1 MRNAMW
7 EIQEPQVLGGE
18 IGAKPQRNF
27 EDKKMENLPIVHVV
41 NGRQKKLLQGHPWVY
56 GNEIERVEGEIED
69 GGLVTVVDFRGRYM
83 GTGFYNSKSLITVR
97 LLTHRQEEITDE
109 LIASRVKAACDY
121 RRFVMNRPGTDSCR
135 LIYGE
140 ADRLPGVIAD
150 RFGGVIVL
158 QVLALGMERFT
169 QTIADALL
177 ACEKPNCLLLQND
190 DAIRRKEGMEC
201 FTRVLYGTLP
211 EENIIHENGVKL
223 AVDVL
228 GGQKTGYFLDQK
240 DNHLFVRQ
248 FCKDARVLDCFS
260 YIGAFALNAAAAGAK
275 EVTAV
280 DISEAAVQLIEKNAA
295 LNGADITAVCANC
308 FDFLRAQVKAG
319 EKYDVVVLDPP
330 AFTKAHANMASACR
344 GYKEIALSA
353 MRLLPAGGVLAT
365 HSCSYHMPEEVFV
378 NTVLSAAQDLHR
390 QVRVITLR
398 RQDID
403 HPVLA
408 GYPESHYLKSL
419 WLQMLD

>member
-1 MRNAMW
+1 
-7 EIQEPQVLGGE
+7 
-18 IGAKPQRNF
+18 
-27 EDKKMENLPIVHVV
+27 MENLPIVHVV

-97 LLTHRQEEITDE
+97 LLTHRQEKITDE

-169 QTIADALL
+169 QTIADTLL
-177 ACEKPNCLLLQND
+177 ACEKPDCLLLQND

>member
-1 MRNAMW
+1 M
-7 EIQEPQVLGGE
+7 
-18 IGAKPQRNF
+18 AK
-27 EDKKMENLPIVHVV
+27 ENLPVVHVI
-41 NGRQKKLLQGHPWVY
+41 NGRQKKVLQGHPWVY
-56 GNEIERVEGEIED
+56 GNEIERVEGEIVD
-69 GGLVTVVDFRGRYM
+69 GDLVTVVDFRGRYM
-83 GTGFYNSKSLITVR
+83 GTGFYNSRSLITVR

-121 RRFVMNRPGTDSCR
+121 RRFVMQREGTDSCR

-158 QVLALGMERFT
+158 QVLALGMERYT
-169 QTIADALL
+169 QVIADALI
-177 ACEKPNCLLLQND
+177 ACEQPTCLLLNND
-190 DAIRRKEGMEC
+190 DAIRIKEGMTC
-201 FTRVLYGTLP
+201 FTKVLHGELP
-211 EENIIHENGVKL
+211 GETIISENGVKL
-223 AVDVL
+223 AVDVR

-240 DNHLFVRQ
+240 DNHLFLRQ
-248 FCKDARVLDCFS
+248 FCRDARVLDCFS
-260 YIGAFALNAAAAGAK
+260 YIGGFALNAAMGGAR

-280 DISEAAVQLIEKNAA
+280 DISESAVELIRRNAA
-295 LNGADITAVCANC
+295 LNGAQINAVCANC
-308 FDFLRAQVKAG
+308 FDFLRAQVKVG

-330 AFTKAHANMASACR
+330 AFTKAHANMANACR

-365 HSCSYHMPEEVFV
+365 HSCSYHMPEDVFV

>member
-1 MRNAMW
+1 MAH
-7 EIQEPQVLGGE
+7 
-18 IGAKPQRNF
+18 
-27 EDKKMENLPIVHVV
+27 ENLPVVHVI

-56 GNEIERVEGEIED
+56 GNEIERVEGDIVD
-69 GGLVTVVDFRGRYM
+69 GELVTVVDFRGRYM
-83 GTGFYNSKSLITVR
+83 GTCFYNSKSLITVR
-97 LLTHRQEEITDE
+97 LLTHRSEEITNE
-109 LIASRVKAACDY
+109 LIAARVKAACDY
-121 RRFVMNRPGTDSCR
+121 RRFVMQRPGTDSCR

-150 RFGGVIVL
+150 RFGEVIVL
-158 QVLALGMERFT
+158 QVLALGMEKYT
-169 QTIADALL
+169 QVIADELIR
-177 ACEKPNCLLLQND
+177 CEKPGCLLLNND

-201 FTRVLYGTLP
+201 FTKVLHGELP
-211 EENIIHENGVKL
+211 EETIIHENGIKL
-223 AVDVL
+223 SVDVK

-260 YIGAFALNAAAAGAK
+260 YIGGFALNAVAAGAK

-280 DISEAAVQLIEKNAA
+280 DISENAVELIRRNAQ
-295 LNGADITAVCANC
+295 LNGMQVEIVCANC
-308 FDFLRAQVKAG
+308 FDFLRAQVK
-319 EKYDVVVLDPP
+319 EKQKYDVIVLDPP
-330 AFTKAHANMASACR
+330 AFTKAHANMANACR

-353 MRLLPAGGVLAT
+353 MRMLEAGGVLAT
-365 HSCSYHMPEEVFV
+365 HSCSYHMPEDVFV

>member
-1 MRNAMW
+1 M
-7 EIQEPQVLGGE
+7 
-18 IGAKPQRNF
+18 AK
-27 EDKKMENLPIVHVV
+27 ENLPVVHVI

-56 GNEIERVEGEIED
+56 GNEIERVEGEIVD
-69 GGLVTVVDFRGRYM
+69 GDLVTVVDFRGRYM
-83 GTGFYNSKSLITVR
+83 GTGFYNSRSLITVR

-121 RRFVMNRPGTDSCR
+121 RRFVMQREGTDSCR

-158 QVLALGMERFT
+158 QVLALGMERYT
-169 QTIADALL
+169 QVIADALI
-177 ACEKPNCLLLQND
+177 ACEQPTCLLLNND
-190 DAIRRKEGMEC
+190 DAIRIKEGMTC
-201 FTRVLYGTLP
+201 FTKVLHGELP
-211 EENIIHENGVKL
+211 EETIISENGVKL
-223 AVDVL
+223 AVDVR

-240 DNHLFVRQ
+240 DNHLFLRQ
-248 FCKDARVLDCFS
+248 FCRDARVLDCFS
-260 YIGAFALNAAAAGAK
+260 YIGGFALNAAVGGAR

-280 DISEAAVQLIEKNAA
+280 DISESAVELIRRNAA
-295 LNGADITAVCANC
+295 LNGAQINAVCANC

-330 AFTKAHANMASACR
+330 AFTKAHANMANACR

-365 HSCSYHMPEEVFV
+365 HSCSYHMPEDVFV

>member
-1 MRNAMW
+1 MAY
-7 EIQEPQVLGGE
+7 
-18 IGAKPQRNF
+18 
-27 EDKKMENLPIVHVV
+27 ENLPVVHVI

-56 GNEIERVEGEIED
+56 GNEIERVEGETAD
-69 GGLVTVVDFRGRYM
+69 GELVTVVDFRGRYM

-97 LLTHRQEEITDE
+97 LLTHRSEEITHE

-121 RRFVMNRPGTDSCR
+121 RRFVMRREGTDSCR

-150 RFGGVIVL
+150 RFGEVIVL
-158 QVLALGMERFT
+158 QVLALGMEKYT
-169 QTIADALL
+169 QVIADELVR
-177 ACEKPNCLLLQND
+177 CEKPGCLLLQND

-201 FTRVLYGTLP
+201 FTKVLHGELP
-211 EENIIHENGVKL
+211 EETIIHENGIKL
-223 AVDVL
+223 SVDVR

-248 FCKDARVLDCFS
+248 FCWDARVLDCFS
-260 YIGAFALNAAAAGAK
+260 YIGGFALNAAASGAK

-280 DISEAAVQLIEKNAA
+280 DISENAVELIRRNAE
-295 LNGADITAVCANC
+295 LNGMQVNTVCANC
-308 FDFLRAQVKAG
+308 FDFLRAQVK
-319 EKYDVVVLDPP
+319 EKQKYDVIVLDPP
-330 AFTKAHANMASACR
+330 AFTKAHANMANACR

-353 MRLLPAGGVLAT
+353 MRMLPPGGVLAT
-365 HSCSYHMPEEVFV
+365 HSCSYHMPEDVFV

>member
-1 MRNAMW
+1 
-7 EIQEPQVLGGE
+7 
-18 IGAKPQRNF
+18 
-27 EDKKMENLPIVHVV
+27 MENLPIVHVV

-177 ACEKPNCLLLQND
+177 ACEKPDCLLLQND

-344 GYKEIALSA
+344 DYKEIALSA

>member
-1 MRNAMW
+1 
-7 EIQEPQVLGGE
+7 
-18 IGAKPQRNF
+18 
-27 EDKKMENLPIVHVV
+27 MEKNLPVVHVI

-56 GNEIERVEGEIED
+56 GNEIERVEGETVD
-69 GGLVTVVDFRGRYM
+69 GELVTVVDFRGRYM
-83 GTGFYNSKSLITVR
+83 GTGFFNSKSLITVR
-97 LLTHRQEEITDE
+97 LLTHRQEEITDS
-109 LIASRVKAACDY
+109 LIAARVKAACDY
-121 RRFVMNRPGTDSCR
+121 RRFTMQREGTDSCR

-150 RFGGVIVL
+150 RFGDVIVL
-158 QVLALGMERFT
+158 QVLALGMEKYT
-169 QTIADALL
+169 QVIADALV
-177 ACEKPNCLLLQND
+177 ACEKPGCLLLQND

-201 FTRVLYGTLP
+201 FTKVLYGSLP
-211 EENIIHENGVKL
+211 EETVIHENGIKL
-223 AVDVL
+223 AVDVM

-260 YIGAFALNAAAAGAK
+260 YIGGFALNAAKAGAK

-280 DISEAAVQLIEKNAA
+280 DISENAVELIRRNAQ
-295 LNGADITAVCANC
+295 LNGLNVETVCANC
-308 FDFLRAQVKAG
+308 FDYLRAQVKVK
-319 EKYDVVVLDPP
+319 EKYDVIVLDPP
-330 AFTKAHANMASACR
+330 AFTKAHANMANACR

-353 MRLLPAGGVLAT
+353 MRLLPPGGVLAT
-365 HSCSYHMPEEVFV
+365 HSCSYHMPEDVFV

>member
-1 MRNAMW
+1 
-7 EIQEPQVLGGE
+7 
-18 IGAKPQRNF
+18 
-27 EDKKMENLPIVHVV
+27 MENLPIVHVV

-177 ACEKPNCLLLQND
+177 ACEKPDCLLLQND

-353 MRLLPAGGVLAT
+353 IRLLPAGGVLAT

>member
-1 MRNAMW
+1 MAH
-7 EIQEPQVLGGE
+7 
-18 IGAKPQRNF
+18 
-27 EDKKMENLPIVHVV
+27 ENLPVVHVI

-56 GNEIERVEGEIED
+56 GNEIERVEGETVD
-69 GGLVTVVDFRGRYM
+69 GELVTVVDFRGRYM
-83 GTGFYNSKSLITVR
+83 GTGFFNSKSLITVR
-97 LLTHRQEEITDE
+97 LLTHRSEEITDE
-109 LIASRVKAACDY
+109 LIAARVRQACAY
-121 RRFVMNRPGTDSCR
+121 RRFVKERPGTDSCR

-158 QVLALGMERFT
+158 QVLALGMEKYT
-169 QTIADALL
+169 QVIADALIE
-177 ACEKPNCLLLQND
+177 CEKPECLLLNND

-201 FTRVLYGTLP
+201 FTKVLHGALP
-211 EENIIHENGVKL
+211 EETIIHENGIKL
-223 AVDVL
+223 SVDVA

-260 YIGAFALNAAAAGAK
+260 YIGGFALNAAAAGAK

-280 DISEAAVQLIEKNAA
+280 DISENAVELIRRNAE
-295 LNGADITAVCANC
+295 LNDMQIETVCANC
-308 FDFLRAQVKAG
+308 FDFLRQQVK
-319 EKYDVVVLDPP
+319 EKQKYDVIVLDPP
-330 AFTKAHANMASACR
+330 AFTKAHANMANACR

-353 MRLLPAGGVLAT
+353 MRMLPPGGVLAT
-365 HSCSYHMPEEVFV
+365 HSCSYHMPEDVFV

>member
-1 MRNAMW
+1 
-7 EIQEPQVLGGE
+7 
-18 IGAKPQRNF
+18 
-27 EDKKMENLPIVHVV
+27 MEQKNLPVVHVI
-41 NGRQKKLLQGHPWVY
+41 NGRQKKLMQGHPWVY
-56 GNEIERVEGEIED
+56 GNEIERVEGEPAD
-69 GGLVTVVDFRGRYM
+69 GALVTVVDFRGRYM
-83 GTGFYNSKSLITVR
+83 GTGFFNSRSLITVR
-97 LLTHRQEEITDE
+97 LLTHRQEEITDG
-109 LIASRVKAACDY
+109 LIAERVRAACAY
-121 RRFVMNRPGTDSCR
+121 RRFVLQREGTDSCR

-150 RFGGVIVL
+150 RFGSVIVL
-158 QVLALGMERFT
+158 QVLALGMERYT
-169 QTIADALL
+169 QVIADTLVE
-177 ACEKPNCLLLQND
+177 CEKPACLLLQND

-201 FTRVLYGTLP
+201 FTRVLCGALP
-211 EENIIHENGVKL
+211 EETVISENGIRL
-223 AVDVL
+223 SVDVM

-240 DNHLFVRQ
+240 DNHLFLRQ
-248 FCKDARVLDCFS
+248 FCRDARVLDCFS
-260 YIGAFALNAAAAGAK
+260 YIGGFALNAAAAGAK

-280 DISEAAVQLIEKNAA
+280 DISEYAVERIRRNAQ
-295 LNGADITAVCANC
+295 LNGLDVNAVCANC
-308 FDFLRAQVKAG
+308 FDYLRAQVKVK
-319 EKYDVVVLDPP
+319 ERYDVIVLDPP
-330 AFTKAHANMASACR
+330 AFTKAHANMANACR

-353 MRLLPAGGVLAT
+353 MRLLPPGGVLAT
-365 HSCSYHMPEEVFV
+365 HSCSYHMPEDVFV

>member
-1 MRNAMW
+1 M
-7 EIQEPQVLGGE
+7 EQ
-18 IGAKPQRNF
+18 KNF
-27 EDKKMENLPIVHVV
+27 PVVHVI

-56 GNEIERVEGEIED
+56 GNEIERVEGETTD
-69 GGLVTVVDFRGRYM
+69 GELVTVVDFRGRYM
-83 GTGFYNSKSLITVR
+83 GTGFFNSKSLITVR
-97 LLTHRQEEITDE
+97 LLTHRQEEITE
-109 LIASRVKAACDY
+109 ALIASRVRQACEY
-121 RRFVMNRPGTDSCR
+121 RRFVMRREGTDSCR

-158 QVLALGMERFT
+158 QVLALGMEKYT
-169 QTIADALL
+169 QVIADALVE
-177 ACEKPNCLLLQND
+177 CEKPDCLLLQND

-201 FTRVLYGTLP
+201 FTKVLHGTLP
-211 EENIIHENGVKL
+211 EETVIHENGIKL
-223 AVDVL
+223 AVDVM

-260 YIGAFALNAAAAGAK
+260 YIGGFALNAAAAGAK

-280 DISEAAVQLIEKNAA
+280 DISENAVELIRRNAE
-295 LNGADITAVCANC
+295 LNGLDVNTVCANC
-308 FDFLRAQVKAG
+308 FDYLRAQVKVK
-319 EKYDVVVLDPP
+319 EKYDVIVLDPP
-330 AFTKAHANMASACR
+330 AFTKAHANMANACR

-365 HSCSYHMPEEVFV
+365 HSCSYHMPEDVFV

-398 RQDID
+398 CQDID

>member
-1 MRNAMW
+1 MAN
-7 EIQEPQVLGGE
+7 ET
-18 IGAKPQRNF
+18 
-27 EDKKMENLPIVHVV
+27 LPVVHVI

-56 GNEIERVEGEIED
+56 GNEIERVEGETVD
-69 GGLVTVVDFRGRYM
+69 GELVTVVDFRGRYM
-83 GTGFYNSKSLITVR
+83 GTGFFNSKSLITVR
-97 LLTHRQEEITDE
+97 LLTHRQEEITNE
-109 LIASRVKAACDY
+109 LIAKRVAAACDY
-121 RRFVMNRPGTDSCR
+121 RRFVMQREGTDSCR

-158 QVLALGMERFT
+158 QVLALGMEKYT
-169 QTIADALL
+169 QVIADALVKR
-177 ACEKPNCLLLQND
+177 EKPECLLLQND

-201 FTRVLYGTLP
+201 FTKVLHGALP
-211 EENIIHENGVKL
+211 EETIISENGVKL
-223 AVDVL
+223 AVDVM

-260 YIGAFALNAAAAGAK
+260 YIGGFALNAAMAGAK

-280 DISEAAVQLIEKNAA
+280 DISENAVELIRRNAE
-295 LNGADITAVCANC
+295 LNGLNVETVCANC
-308 FDFLRAQVKAG
+308 FDYLRAQVKVK
-319 EKYDVVVLDPP
+319 EKYDVIVLDPP
-330 AFTKAHANMASACR
+330 AFTKAHANMANACR

-353 MRLLPAGGVLAT
+353 MRLLPSGGVLAT
-365 HSCSYHMPEEVFV
+365 HSCSYHMPEDVFV

>member
-1 MRNAMW
+1 M
-7 EIQEPQVLGGE
+7 
-18 IGAKPQRNF
+18 AK
-27 EDKKMENLPIVHVV
+27 DNLPIVHVI

-56 GNEIERVEGEIED
+56 GNEIERVEGEIAD
-69 GGLVTVVDFRGRYM
+69 GELVTVVDFRGRYM
-83 GTGFYNSKSLITVR
+83 GTGFYNSRSLITVR
-97 LLTHRQEEITDE
+97 LLTHRQEEITGE
-109 LIASRVKAACDY
+109 LIAARVKAACDY
-121 RRFVMNRPGTDSCR
+121 RRFVMQREGTDSCR

-158 QVLALGMERFT
+158 QVLALGMERYT
-169 QTIADALL
+169 QVIADALV
-177 ACEKPNCLLLQND
+177 ACEQPACLLLNND
-190 DAIRRKEGMEC
+190 DAIRLKEGMTC
-201 FTRVLYGTLP
+201 FTKVLHGELP
-211 EENIIHENGVKL
+211 EETIISENGVKL
-223 AVDVL
+223 AVDVR

-240 DNHLFVRQ
+240 DNHLFLRQ
-248 FCKDARVLDCFS
+248 FCRDARVLDCFS
-260 YIGAFALNAAAAGAK
+260 YIGGFALNAARGGAR

-280 DISEAAVQLIEKNAA
+280 DISESAVELIRRNAA
-295 LNGADITAVCANC
+295 LNGAQINAVCANC

-330 AFTKAHANMASACR
+330 AFTKAHANMANACR

-365 HSCSYHMPEEVFV
+365 HSCSYHMPEDVFV

>member
-1 MRNAMW
+1 
-7 EIQEPQVLGGE
+7 
-18 IGAKPQRNF
+18 
-27 EDKKMENLPIVHVV
+27 MENLPIVHVI

-109 LIASRVKAACDY
+109 LIASRVRAACEY
-121 RRFVMNRPGTDSCR
+121 RRFVMSRPGTDSCR

-169 QTIADALL
+169 QVIADALL
-177 ACEKPNCLLLQND
+177 ECEKPDCLLLQND

-201 FTRVLYGTLP
+201 FTRVLYGKLP
-211 EENIIHENGVKL
+211 EENVIHENGIKL

-295 LNGADITAVCANC
+295 LNGAEITAVCANC

-390 QVRVITLR
+390 QVRIITLR

-419 WLQMLD
+419 WLQVLD

>member
-1 MRNAMW
+1 
-7 EIQEPQVLGGE
+7 
-18 IGAKPQRNF
+18 
-27 EDKKMENLPIVHVV
+27 MENLPIVHVV

-56 GNEIERVEGEIED
+56 GNEIERVEGEIEH

-177 ACEKPNCLLLQND
+177 ACEKPDCLLLQND

>member
-1 MRNAMW
+1 
-7 EIQEPQVLGGE
+7 
-18 IGAKPQRNF
+18 
-27 EDKKMENLPIVHVV
+27 MENLPIVHVV

-69 GGLVTVVDFRGRYM
+69 GGLVTVVDFRGRYL

-177 ACEKPNCLLLQND
+177 ACEKPDCLLLQND

>member
-1 MRNAMW
+1 
-7 EIQEPQVLGGE
+7 
-18 IGAKPQRNF
+18 
-27 EDKKMENLPIVHVV
+27 MENLPIVHVV

-177 ACEKPNCLLLQND
+177 ACEKPDCLLLQND

-211 EENIIHENGVKL
+211 EKNIIHENGVKL

>member
-1 MRNAMW
+1 
-7 EIQEPQVLGGE
+7 
-18 IGAKPQRNF
+18 
-27 EDKKMENLPIVHVV
+27 MEQKNLPVVHVI

-56 GNEIERVEGEIED
+56 GNEIERVEGEAVD
-69 GGLVTVVDFRGRYM
+69 GELVTVVDFRGRYM
-83 GTGFYNSKSLITVR
+83 GTGFFNSKSLITVR
-97 LLTHRQEEITDE
+97 LLTHRQEEITNE

-121 RRFVMNRPGTDSCR
+121 RRFVMQREGTDSCR

-158 QVLALGMERFT
+158 QVLALGMEKYT
-169 QTIADALL
+169 KVIADALVE
-177 ACEKPNCLLLQND
+177 CEKPDCLLLQND

-201 FTRVLYGTLP
+201 FTKVLHGSLP
-211 EENIIHENGVKL
+211 EETIIHENGVKL
-223 AVDVL
+223 AVDVM

-248 FCKDARVLDCFS
+248 FCKGARVLDCFS
-260 YIGAFALNAAAAGAK
+260 YIGGFALNAAMAGAK

-280 DISEAAVQLIEKNAA
+280 DISENAVKLIRRNAE
-295 LNGADITAVCANC
+295 LNGLNVETVCANC
-308 FDFLRAQVKAG
+308 FDYLRAQVKVK
-319 EKYDVVVLDPP
+319 EKYDVIVLDPP
-330 AFTKAHANMASACR
+330 AFTKAHANMANACR

-353 MRLLPAGGVLAT
+353 MRLLPPGGVLAT
-365 HSCSYHMPEEVFV
+365 HSCSYHMPEDVFV

>member
-1 MRNAMW
+1 
-7 EIQEPQVLGGE
+7 
-18 IGAKPQRNF
+18 
-27 EDKKMENLPIVHVV
+27 MENLPIVHVV

-150 RFGGVIVL
+150 RFGGGIVL

-177 ACEKPNCLLLQND
+177 ACEKPDCLLLQND

>member
-1 MRNAMW
+1 
-7 EIQEPQVLGGE
+7 
-18 IGAKPQRNF
+18 
-27 EDKKMENLPIVHVV
+27 MENLPIVHVV

-177 ACEKPNCLLLQND
+177 ACEKPDCLLLQND

-201 FTRVLYGTLP
+201 FNRVLYGTLP

>member
-1 MRNAMW
+1 
-7 EIQEPQVLGGE
+7 
-18 IGAKPQRNF
+18 
-27 EDKKMENLPIVHVV
+27 MENLPIVHVV

-177 ACEKPNCLLLQND
+177 ACEKPDCLLLQND

-260 YIGAFALNAAAAGAK
+260 YICAFALNAAAAGAN

>member
-1 MRNAMW
+1 MA
-7 EIQEPQVLGGE
+7 EE
-18 IGAKPQRNF
+18 
-27 EDKKMENLPIVHVV
+27 ENKLPVVHVI
-41 NGRQKKLLQGHPWVY
+41 NGRQKKLMQGHPWVY
-56 GNEIERVEGEIED
+56 GNEIESVEGEPED
-69 GGLVTVVDFRGRYM
+69 GGLVTVVDFRGRFM
-83 GTGFYNSKSLITVR
+83 GTGYYNSRSLITVR
-97 LLTHRQEEITDE
+97 LLTHKGEEITDALVAE
-109 LIASRVKAACDY
+109 RVRAACAY
-121 RRFVMNRPGTDSCR
+121 RRFVLRREGTDSCR

-150 RFGGVIVL
+150 RFGGVVVL
-158 QVLALGMERFT
+158 QVLALGMEKYT
-169 QTIADALL
+169 QVIADTLVE
-177 ACEKPNCLLLQND
+177 CEKPDCLLLQND

-201 FTRVLYGTLP
+201 FTKVLYGQLP
-211 EENIIHENGVKL
+211 EETIIHENGILLK
-223 AVDVL
+223 VDVM

-240 DNHLFVRQ
+240 DNHYFVRQ

-260 YIGAFALNAAAAGAK
+260 YIGGFALNAAAAGAK

-280 DISEAAVQLIEKNAA
+280 DISENAVQLIRENAA
-295 LNGADITAVCANC
+295 LNGADINTVCANC
-308 FDFLRAQVKAG
+308 FDFLRDQVKAK

-330 AFTKAHANMASACR
+330 AFTKAHANMANACR

-353 MRLLPAGGVLAT
+353 MRLLPPGGVLAT
-365 HSCSYHMPEEVFV
+365 HSCSYHMPEETFV

-408 GYPESHYLKSL
+408 GYPESYYLKSL

>member
-1 MRNAMW
+1 
-7 EIQEPQVLGGE
+7 
-18 IGAKPQRNF
+18 
-27 EDKKMENLPIVHVV
+27 MENLPIVHVV

-177 ACEKPNCLLLQND
+177 ACEKTDCLLLQND

-211 EENIIHENGVKL
+211 EENIIHENSVKL

>member
-1 MRNAMW
+1 MTANEM
-7 EIQEPQVLGGE
+7 
-18 IGAKPQRNF
+18 K
-27 EDKKMENLPIVHVV
+27 LPVVHVI
-41 NGRQKKLLQGHPWVY
+41 NGRQKKLLQGFTWVSGY
-56 GNEIERVEGEIED
+56 EIERVEGDVPD

-83 GTGFYNSKSLITVR
+83 GTGFYNSRSLITVR
-97 LLTHRQEEITDE
+97 LLTHRQEPVTEE
-109 LIASRVKAACDY
+109 MIAGRVRAACAY
-121 RRFVMNRPGTDSCR
+121 RRFVLARPGTDCCR
-135 LIYGE
+135 LIYSE
-140 ADRLPGVIAD
+140 ADRLPGVICD
-150 RFGGVIVL
+150 RFGGVVVL
-158 QVLALGMERFT
+158 QVLALGMERYT
-169 QTIADALL
+169 QVIAETLMDCVHPDCLVL
-177 ACEKPNCLLLQND
+177 AND

-201 FTRVLYGTLP
+201 FTRVLSGTLP
-211 EENIIHENGVKL
+211 QETIINENGIKL
-223 AVDVL
+223 SVDVT

-240 DNHLFVRQ
+240 ENHLFVRQ

-260 YIGAFALNAAAAGAK
+260 YIGGFALNAALAGAR

-280 DISEAAVQLIEKNAA
+280 DISDKAVALIERNAA
-295 LNGADITAVCANC
+295 LNGAQIHTVCANC
-308 FDFLRAQVKAG
+308 FDFLREQVR
-319 EKYDVVVLDPP
+319 ERQRYDVVVLDPP

-353 MRLLPAGGVLAT
+353 MRLLPPGGVLAT
-365 HSCSYHMPEEVFV
+365 HSCSYHMPEDVFV

>member
-1 MRNAMW
+1 M
-7 EIQEPQVLGGE
+7 
-18 IGAKPQRNF
+18 AK
-27 EDKKMENLPIVHVV
+27 ENLPVVHVI

-56 GNEIERVEGEIED
+56 GNEIERVEGEIVD
-69 GGLVTVVDFRGRYM
+69 GDLVTVVDFRGRYM
-83 GTGFYNSKSLITVR
+83 GTGFYNSRSLITVR

-109 LIASRVKAACDY
+109 LIAARVRAACDY
-121 RRFVMNRPGTDSCR
+121 RRFVMQREGTDSCR

-158 QVLALGMERFT
+158 QVLALGMEHYT
-169 QTIADALL
+169 QVIADALI
-177 ACEKPNCLLLQND
+177 ACEQPTCLLLNND
-190 DAIRRKEGMEC
+190 DAIRIKEGMTC
-201 FTRVLYGTLP
+201 FTKVLHGELP
-211 EENIIHENGVKL
+211 GETIISENGVKL
-223 AVDVL
+223 AVDVR

-240 DNHLFVRQ
+240 DNHLFLRQ
-248 FCKDARVLDCFS
+248 FCRDARVLDCFS
-260 YIGAFALNAAAAGAK
+260 YIGGFALNAAMGGAR

-280 DISEAAVQLIEKNAA
+280 DISESAVELIRRNAA
-295 LNGADITAVCANC
+295 LNGAQINAVCANC

-330 AFTKAHANMASACR
+330 AFTKAHANMANACR

-365 HSCSYHMPEEVFV
+365 HSCSYHMPEDVFV

>member
-1 MRNAMW
+1 
-7 EIQEPQVLGGE
+7 
-18 IGAKPQRNF
+18 
-27 EDKKMENLPIVHVV
+27 MENLPIVHVV

-69 GGLVTVVDFRGRYM
+69 GGLVMVVDFRGRYM

-177 ACEKPNCLLLQND
+177 ACEKPDCLLLQND

>member
-1 MRNAMW
+1 M
-7 EIQEPQVLGGE
+7 
-18 IGAKPQRNF
+18 AK
-27 EDKKMENLPIVHVV
+27 ENLPVVHVI

-56 GNEIERVEGEIED
+56 GNEIERVEGEIVD
-69 GGLVTVVDFRGRYM
+69 GDLVTVVDFRGRYM
-83 GTGFYNSKSLITVR
+83 GTGFYNSRSLITVR

-109 LIASRVKAACDY
+109 LIAARVRAACDY
-121 RRFVMNRPGTDSCR
+121 RRFVMQREGTDSCR

-158 QVLALGMERFT
+158 QVLALGMERYT
-169 QTIADALL
+169 QVIADALI
-177 ACEKPNCLLLQND
+177 ACEQPTCLLLNND
-190 DAIRRKEGMEC
+190 DAIRIKEGMTC
-201 FTRVLYGTLP
+201 FTKVLHGELP
-211 EENIIHENGVKL
+211 GETIISENGVKL
-223 AVDVL
+223 AVDVR

-240 DNHLFVRQ
+240 DNHLFLRQ
-248 FCKDARVLDCFS
+248 FCRDARVLDCFS
-260 YIGAFALNAAAAGAK
+260 YIGGFALNAVRGGAR

-280 DISEAAVQLIEKNAA
+280 DISEQAVALICRNAE
-295 LNGADITAVCANC
+295 LNGAQINAVCANC

-330 AFTKAHANMASACR
+330 AFTKAHANMANACR

-365 HSCSYHMPEEVFV
+365 HSCSYHMPEDVFV

-408 GYPESHYLKSL
+408 GYPESHYLKRL

>member
-1 MRNAMW
+1 M
-7 EIQEPQVLGGE
+7 
-18 IGAKPQRNF
+18 AK
-27 EDKKMENLPIVHVV
+27 DNLPVVHVI

-56 GNEIERVEGEIED
+56 GNEIERVEGEIAD
-69 GGLVTVVDFRGRYM
+69 GELVTVVDFRGRYM
-83 GTGFYNSKSLITVR
+83 GTGFYNSRSLITVR

-109 LIASRVKAACDY
+109 LIAARVRAACDY
-121 RRFVMNRPGTDSCR
+121 RRFVMQREGTDSCR

-158 QVLALGMERFT
+158 QVLALGMERYT
-169 QTIADALL
+169 QVIADALI
-177 ACEKPNCLLLQND
+177 ACEQPACLLLNND
-190 DAIRRKEGMEC
+190 DAIRLKEGMTC
-201 FTRVLYGTLP
+201 FTKVLHGELP
-211 EENIIHENGVKL
+211 EETIISENGVKL
-223 AVDVL
+223 AVDVR

-240 DNHLFVRQ
+240 DNHLFLRQ
-248 FCKDARVLDCFS
+248 FCRDARVLDCFS
-260 YIGAFALNAAAAGAK
+260 YIGGFALNAAMGGAR

-280 DISEAAVQLIEKNAA
+280 DISESAVELIRRNAQ
-295 LNGADITAVCANC
+295 LNGAQINAVCANC

-330 AFTKAHANMASACR
+330 AFTKAHANMANACR

-365 HSCSYHMPEEVFV
+365 HSCSYHMPEDVFV

>member
-1 MRNAMW
+1 M
-7 EIQEPQVLGGE
+7 
-18 IGAKPQRNF
+18 
-27 EDKKMENLPIVHVV
+27 DTENLPVVHVI

-56 GNEIERVEGEIED
+56 GNEIERVEGETAD
-69 GGLVTVVDFRGRYM
+69 GGLVTVVDFRNRYM
-83 GTGFYNSKSLITVR
+83 GTGVYNSRSLITVR
-97 LLTHRQEEITDE
+97 LLTHRHEEINDA
-109 LIASRVKAACDY
+109 LIAGRVRAACDY
-121 RRFVMNRPGTDSCR
+121 RKFILRREGTDSCR

-150 RFGGVIVL
+150 RFGDVIVM
-158 QVLALGMERFT
+158 QVLALGMERYT
-169 QTIADALL
+169 QVIADELI
-177 ACEKPNCLLLQND
+177 ACQQPACLLLQND
-190 DAIRRKEGMEC
+190 DAIRIKEGMTC
-201 FTRVLYGTLP
+201 FAKVLHGALP
-211 EENIIHENGVKL
+211 EETIIHENGVKL
-223 AVDVL
+223 VVDVQ

-240 DNHLFVRQ
+240 DNHLFLRQ

-260 YIGAFALNAAAAGAK
+260 YIGGFALNAVQGGAR

-280 DISEAAVQLIEKNAA
+280 DISESAVELIRRNAE
-295 LNGADITAVCANC
+295 LNGAQINAVCANC

-330 AFTKAHANMASACR
+330 AFTKAHANMANACR

-365 HSCSYHMPEEVFV
+365 HSCSYHMPEDVFV

>member
-1 MRNAMW
+1 MA
-7 EIQEPQVLGGE
+7 Q
-18 IGAKPQRNF
+18 
-27 EDKKMENLPIVHVV
+27 ENLPVVHVI

-56 GNEIERVEGEIED
+56 GNEIERVEGDVQD
-69 GGLVTVVDFRGRYM
+69 GGLVRVLDFRGRYM
-83 GTGFYNSKSLITVR
+83 GTGFYNSRSLITVR
-97 LLTHRQEEITDE
+97 LLTHRQEEITDA
-109 LIASRVKAACDY
+109 LIAERVRAACAY
-121 RRFVMNRPGTDSCR
+121 RRVVLARPGTDSCR

-158 QVLALGMERFT
+158 QVLALGMERYT
-169 QTIADALL
+169 QVIADALVD
-177 ACEKPNCLLLQND
+177 CEKPDCLLLQND

-201 FTRVLYGTLP
+201 FTRVLFGEMPKETV
-211 EENIIHENGVKL
+211 IHENGIRL
-223 AVDVL
+223 SVDVA

-240 DNHLFVRQ
+240 DNHLFLRQ
-248 FCKDARVLDCFS
+248 FCKGARVLDCFS
-260 YIGAFALNAAAAGAK
+260 YIGGFALNAAAAGAR

-280 DISEAAVQLIEKNAA
+280 DVSEPAVALIERNAV
-295 LNGADITAVCANC
+295 LNGAQIQAVCANC

-319 EKYDVVVLDPP
+319 ERYDVIVLDPP

-390 QVRVITLR
+390 QVRIITLR

-408 GYPESHYLKSL
+408 GYPESYYLKSL
-419 WLQMLD
+419 WLQMMD

>member
-1 MRNAMW
+1 
-7 EIQEPQVLGGE
+7 
-18 IGAKPQRNF
+18 
-27 EDKKMENLPIVHVV
+27 MENLPIVHVV

-177 ACEKPNCLLLQND
+177 ACEKPDCLLLQND

-260 YIGAFALNAAAAGAK
+260 YIGAFALNAAAVGAK

>member
-1 MRNAMW
+1 M
-7 EIQEPQVLGGE
+7 
-18 IGAKPQRNF
+18 AK
-27 EDKKMENLPIVHVV
+27 ENLPVVHVI

-56 GNEIERVEGEIED
+56 GNEIERVEGEIVD
-69 GGLVTVVDFRGRYM
+69 GDLVTVVDFRGRYM
-83 GTGFYNSKSLITVR
+83 GTGFYNSRSLITVR

-121 RRFVMNRPGTDSCR
+121 RRFVMQREGTDSCR

-158 QVLALGMERFT
+158 QVLALGMERYT
-169 QTIADALL
+169 QVIADALI
-177 ACEKPNCLLLQND
+177 ACEQPTCLLLNND
-190 DAIRRKEGMEC
+190 DAIRIKEGMTC
-201 FTRVLYGTLP
+201 FTKVLHGELP
-211 EENIIHENGVKL
+211 GETIISENGVKL
-223 AVDVL
+223 AVDVR

-240 DNHLFVRQ
+240 DNHLFLRQ
-248 FCKDARVLDCFS
+248 FCRDARVLDCFS
-260 YIGAFALNAAAAGAK
+260 YIGGFALNAAVGGAR

-280 DISEAAVQLIEKNAA
+280 DISESAVELIRRNAA
-295 LNGADITAVCANC
+295 LNGAQINAVCANC

-330 AFTKAHANMASACR
+330 AFTKAHANMANACR

-365 HSCSYHMPEEVFV
+365 HSCSYHMPEDVFV

>member
-1 MRNAMW
+1 MNQK
-7 EIQEPQVLGGE
+7 E
-18 IGAKPQRNF
+18 
-27 EDKKMENLPIVHVV
+27 LPVVHVV

-56 GNEIERVEGEIED
+56 GNEIESVEGEPED
-69 GGLVTVVDFRGRYM
+69 GALVTVVDFRGRYM

-97 LLTHRQEEITDE
+97 LLTHRQEEITDA
-109 LIASRVKAACDY
+109 LIASRVKAACEY
-121 RRFVMNRPGTDSCR
+121 RRFVMSRPGTDSCR

-150 RFGGVIVL
+150 RFGRVIVL

-169 QTIADALL
+169 QVIADALIE
-177 ACEKPNCLLLQND
+177 CEKPDCLLLQND

-201 FTRVLYGTLP
+201 FTRVLHGTLP
-211 EENIIHENGVKL
+211 EENIIHENGIKL

-280 DISEAAVQLIEKNAA
+280 DISEAAVKLIEKNAA
-295 LNGADITAVCANC
+295 LNNADITAVCANC

-390 QVRVITLR
+390 QVRIITLR

>member
-1 MRNAMW
+1 
-7 EIQEPQVLGGE
+7 
-18 IGAKPQRNF
+18 
-27 EDKKMENLPIVHVV
+27 MENLPIVHVV

-177 ACEKPNCLLLQND
+177 ACEKPDCLLLQND

-248 FCKDARVLDCFS
+248 FCRDARVLDCFS

>member
-1 MRNAMW
+1 
-7 EIQEPQVLGGE
+7 
-18 IGAKPQRNF
+18 
-27 EDKKMENLPIVHVV
+27 MENLPIVHVV

-97 LLTHRQEEITDE
+97 LLTHRQEEVTDE

-177 ACEKPNCLLLQND
+177 ACEKPDCLLLQND

-275 EVTAV
+275 EVMAV

-353 MRLLPAGGVLAT
+353 MRLLSAGGVLAT

>member
-1 MRNAMW
+1 
-7 EIQEPQVLGGE
+7 
-18 IGAKPQRNF
+18 
-27 EDKKMENLPIVHVV
+27 MENLPIVHVI

-97 LLTHRQEEITDE
+97 LLTHRQEKITDE

-121 RRFVMNRPGTDSCR
+121 RRFVMSRPGTDSCR

-169 QTIADALL
+169 QVIADALL
-177 ACEKPNCLLLQND
+177 ACEKPDCLLLQND

-295 LNGADITAVCANC
+295 LNGAEITAVCANC
-308 FDFLRAQVKAG
+308 FDYLRAQVKAG

-390 QVRVITLR
+390 QVRIITLR

>member
-1 MRNAMW
+1 
-7 EIQEPQVLGGE
+7 
-18 IGAKPQRNF
+18 
-27 EDKKMENLPIVHVV
+27 MENLPIVHVV

-177 ACEKPNCLLLQND
+177 ACEKPDCLLLQND

-308 FDFLRAQVKAG
+308 FDFLRAQVKVG